1 MLLMTSLNIQTH
13 KTHCQNIIFGG
24 LGDKDLK
31 VDQSLRLYTKPLQ
44 GNGEKTGK

>member
-1 MLLMTSLNIQTH
+1 MTSLNIQTH

-44 GNGEKTGK
+44 GNGEKTGKK